1 MFGNKIGLSCFF
13 CSIVKL
19 LPRDAVDDLMRYCER
34 PYLAGYKFDYTAK
47 NMHEITVYYEDGIK
61 SNATG

>member
-1 MFGNKIGLSCFF
+1 MRF

-34 PYLAGYKFDYTAK
+34 PSLAGYMFDYTGK

>member
-1 MFGNKIGLSCFF
+1 MLF

-19 LPRDAVDDLMRYCER
+19 LPRDAVDDLLRYCER
-34 PYLAGYKFDYTAK
+34 PSLAWYMFDYTGK

>member
-1 MFGNKIGLSCFF
+1 MLF

-34 PYLAGYKFDYTAK
+34 PSLAAYMFDYTGK
-47 NMHEITVYYEDGIK
+47 NMHEITVYYMYEDGIK